1 MPIEAESPEQLGY
14 DRIRFNLAESS
25 VADTALRDLGV
36 ALDDLVLMYG
46 DHVGRPGLRAAIAAD
61 ATGLGP
67 DDVLVT
73 PGAAAALFIVHTTLL
88 GPRDEIVVIRPNYAT
103 NLETPRAI
111 GAAVRHLDLRYEDG
125 WAIDPDRLAE
135 LMTPRTRLVSL
146 TNPHNPTGAVMPEAV
161 LRRIVEL
168 VEAHPTA
175 RLLVDETYREMT
187 FGGPL
192 PLAATLSERTIG
204 VSSLSKA
211 DGLPGIRIGWLITR
225 DARLLERF
233 LAAKEQILITNSV
246 VDEAIAE
253 VALDRRPERL
263 PRITAGI
270 EAGLE
275 TVRGWLADQDLFEWV
290 EPRGGVVGFPRFTAD
305 VQVDIDAFYRILLE
319 RHGTIVGPGHWFGQ
333 PRRHFRLG
341 YGWPTP
347 TELEQGLAA
356 LLASAVEAWNGSRP
370 RPVRRF
376 GAALGNALLEMDR
389 QIFRDVPRVEEMV
402 RTGSETVGLS
412 GDGLTMRLPGT
423 DESDAGGAGDGA
435 DANEAAGPDD
445 ASRADGVPRPD
456 GLARPDPGG

>member
-14 DRIRFNLAESS
+14 DRIRSNLAESS
-25 VADTALRDLGV
+25 VADTPLRDLGV
-36 ALDDLVLMYG
+36 QLDDLVLMYG
-46 DHVGRPGLRAAIAAD
+46 DHLGRPGLRAAIAAGGP
-61 ATGLGP
+61 GLGP

-88 GPRDEIVVIRPNYAT
+88 GPGDELVVIRPNYAT

-111 GAAVRHLDLRYEDG
+111 GAKVRHLDLRYEDD
-125 WAIDPDRLAE
+125 WAVDPERLAR

-161 LRRIVEL
+161 LRRIVDL
-168 VEAHPTA
+168 VEAHPSA

-192 PLAATLSERTIG
+192 PLAATLSERAIG

-211 DGLPGIRIGWLITR
+211 DGLPGIRMGWLMSR
-225 DARLLERF
+225 DGELLERF

-253 VALDRRPERL
+253 TALIRRPERL
-263 PRITAGI
+263 PRILTGI
-270 EAGLE
+270 AAGLD

-290 EPRGGVVGFPRFTAD
+290 EPRGGVVGFARFKGD
-305 VQVDIDAFYRILLE
+305 VEVDLDAFYRILLE
-319 RHGTIVGPGHWFGQ
+319 RHGTIVGPGHWFDQ
-333 PRRHFRLG
+333 PRRYFRLG
-341 YGWPTP
+341 YGWPTAN
-347 TELEQGLAA
+347 ELEQGLAA
-356 LLASAVEAWNGSRP
+356 LLASAVEAWDGP
-370 RPVRRF
+370 RPQPMRRV

-389 QIFRDVPRVEEMV
+389 QIFRDIPRVEEMV

-412 GDGLTMRLPGT
+412 GDGGLFVRLPAT
-423 DESDAGGAGDGA
+423 DEA
-435 DANEAAGPDD
+435 DPDETAGPPDD
-445 ASRADGVPRPD
+445 VG
-456 GLARPDPGG
+456 